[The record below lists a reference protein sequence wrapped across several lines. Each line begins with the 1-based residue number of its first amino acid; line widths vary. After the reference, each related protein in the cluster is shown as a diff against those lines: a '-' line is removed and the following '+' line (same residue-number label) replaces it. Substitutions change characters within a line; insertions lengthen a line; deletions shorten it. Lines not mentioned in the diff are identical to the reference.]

1 MCHVEDTQRQNS
13 LTAFNNMLRLSDLA
27 GVVDLQRTAMV
38 FSALMEQTPEDQGL
52 PLGFLYDFLLEQKA
66 PAEAVA
72 EMLVF
77 LHSREERIGLKMDL
91 PPKLAELSEEDRNKL
106 ILLFAARGQNSG
118 AQPTKS
124 PEPPIQ
130 APSANAANP
139 RPEGPYAKNR
149 KNNNTS
155 KSTTRLAVVA
165 FSLLAT
171 LVGNRV
177 YLKMTSEPG
186 PVPLRFNDPGGLPCL
201 IAEGTKG
208 IAMCTVSKAFADKT
222 DVSVFAAKGS
232 LTAAAARA
240 LGYKQVMVF
249 SQEDSKLRQIF

>member
-1 MCHVEDTQRQNS
+1 MEDTQRQNI

-130 APSANAANP
+130 APPANAANP
-139 RPEGPYAKNR
+139 RPEDSYAKNR
-149 KNNNTS
+149 KNKNNTS
-155 KSTTRLAVVA
+155 NSTTRLAVVA
-165 FSLLAT
+165 FSLLAA

-177 YLKMTSEPG
+177 YLKMTAEPR

-208 IAMCTVSKAFADKT
+208 IALCTVSKAFADKT

-249 SQEDSKLRQIF
+249 SQEDSMLRHIF